1 MSEPKYLRHKQVL
14 DKVYK
19 LGDEDTKA
27 LIDEVWVSYN
37 KESDEIYGMGDEPP
51 RVIDIES
58 ESKIAH
64 LNAHDNPMEI
74 GQHIIRAIADYDEA
88 LYELVMCKHA
98 SYPDEEDDKYYSF
111 SNWLDGTA
119 NFDNDVDWA
128 ELHALIGA
136 IQYMSNK
143 YYNESDDE

>member
-1 MSEPKYLRHKQVL
+1 M
-14 DKVYK
+14 
-19 LGDEDTKA
+19 
-27 LIDEVWVSYN
+27 N
-37 KESDEIYGMGDEPP
+37 DEIYGMGDEPP

-64 LNAHDNPMEI
+64 LNVHDNPMEMA
-74 GQHIIRAIADYDEA
+74 QHIIMAVADYDED
-88 LYELVMCKHA
+88 LYELLMCKHTA
-98 SYPDEEDDKYYSF
+98 YPDVEDDKYH
-111 SNWLDGTA
+111 DGTA

-143 YYNESDDE
+143 YYNTWIPSEWIHIDNNEVIE